1 MFGRTVVFVLG
12 LLVLAPATVAHAQD
26 APLEESEQQ
35 AREFFR
41 QAEIN
46 FNLGKFADAL
56 AAYQAAYQAKPLTAF
71 LFNIA
76 QCYRYMGKYERA
88 RFFYRRYLTL
98 EPKTPNRRVVTDL
111 IAEVTRLMKEPSATP
126 PAPAEAA
133 PPPAAVVAT
142 PRRTA
147 APSTAAN
154 RPSSAAAVN
163 LAAPP
168 PVGANETTLVAQPA
182 ADTEQAHG
190 KPLYKRW
197 WFWSGLAALIAG
209 GVVTTV
215 LLTRQDPS
223 HGTQL
228 PIDGRN

>member
-1 MFGRTVVFVLG
+1 VVFALG

-26 APLEESEQQ
+26 APREESEQQ

-41 QAEIN
+41 RAEIN

-56 AAYQAAYQAKPLTAF
+56 GGYQAAYQAKPLTAF

-111 IAEVTRLMKEPSATP
+111 IAEVTRLMKEPSPAPPGPAEAPPP
-126 PAPAEAA
+126 PAVAPPPPPRATTASSLAAPTHATATVRLAA
-133 PPPAAVVAT
+133 PPPA
-142 PRRTA
+142 
-147 APSTAAN
+147 
-154 RPSSAAAVN
+154 
-163 LAAPP
+163 
-168 PVGANETTLVAQPA
+168 GANETTLVAQPA
-182 ADTEQAHG
+182 AGSEPARG

-197 WFWSGLAALIAG
+197 WFWSGLGALVAG
-209 GVVTTV
+209 GVITTV
-215 LLTRQDPS
+215 LLTRSDSP
-223 HGTQL
+223 HGTQP
-228 PIDGRN
+228 PIDARDGS